1 MEIRTDYADGNYTI
15 HVDYGILE
23 ASISEYIAAY
33 SSVHFLVDQNV
44 YALYKDSL
52 LSFVQHPIIL
62 EGGEASKSFDA
73 FKHITE
79 TLLERGIK
87 RNHLIVVIG
96 GGAAGDAGGFAAATV
111 LRGVDY
117 IQVPTTLLAH
127 DSSIG
132 GKTAINSGHGKN
144 LIGAFHRPKAVI
156 YDLSFLE
163 TLPHHELLSGF
174 GEVFKH
180 ALLKDEETV
189 RTLMDATRTKISL
202 DMMKPFII
210 SGIET
215 KMHYVTTDEKES
227 GIRKFLNLGHTLGH
241 AIEYKYRMPHG
252 MAVMLGLYFM
262 MYASN
267 EKAARNIFDLDSFR
281 QYFEL
286 HGYPLEHLKAIDEV
300 EMMTLMGKD
309 KKNQSSDATG
319 FVLMNDFGQCYF
331 TEIDSNQ
338 LKKYISQLK
347 ESL

>member
-1 MEIRTDYADGNYTI
+1 MEIRTGYADYNYTI
-15 HVDYGILE
+15 HVDYGILKDCIFRYT
-23 ASISEYIAAY
+23 ASYN
-33 SSVHFLVDQNV
+33 SVHFLVDQNV
-44 YALYKDSL
+44 HALYKDGL
-52 LSFVQHPIIL
+52 LSFVQNPIIL

-79 TLLERGIK
+79 TLLERGIQ
-87 RNHLIVVIG
+87 RNHLVVVIG

-132 GKTAINSGHGKN
+132 GKTAINSTHGKN
-144 LIGAFHRPKAVI
+144 LIGVFHRPKAVI
-156 YDLSFLE
+156 YDLTFLE
-163 TLPHHELLSGF
+163 TLPQHELLSGF

-180 ALLKDEETV
+180 ALLKDEKTV
-189 RTLMDATRTKISL
+189 KRLMDATSNGVSL

-215 KMHYVTTDEKES
+215 KMHYVTSDEKES
-227 GIRKFLNLGHTLGH
+227 GIRKYLNLGHTLGH
-241 AIEYKYRMPHG
+241 AIEYKYKMPHG
-252 MAVMLGLYFM
+252 MAVVLGLYFM
-262 MYASN
+262 MFASN
-267 EKAARNIFDLDSFR
+267 EEADRNIFDLDLFR

-286 HGYPLEHLKAIDEV
+286 HGYPLEQLGTIDEA

-309 KKNQSSDATG
+309 KKNQSTDATG
-319 FVLMNDFGQCYF
+319 FVLMHDFGQCYF
-331 TEIDSNQ
+331 TEIDSSQ

>member
-1 MEIRTDYADGNYTI
+1 MEIRTNYMDGNYAI
-15 HVDYGILE
+15 YVDYGILE
-23 ASISEYIAAY
+23 DQISQYTSQY
-33 SSVHFLVDQNV
+33 TSVHFIVDQNV
-44 YALYKDSL
+44 YTLYQDST
-52 LSFVQHPIIL
+52 LSFVQNPIIL

-73 FKHITE
+73 FKRITE

-87 RNHLIVVIG
+87 RNDLLIVIG
-96 GGAAGDAGGFAAATV
+96 GGAVGDAGGFAAATV

-132 GKTAINSGHGKN
+132 GKTAINSTFGKN

-163 TLPHHELLSGF
+163 TLPPHELLSGF

-180 ALLKDEETV
+180 ALLKDEQTV
-189 RTLMDATRTKISL
+189 KALMEATKNEISL
-202 DMMKPFII
+202 DTLKPFII

-215 KMHYVTTDEKES
+215 KMHYVTNDEKES

-241 AIEYKYRMPHG
+241 AIEYKYKMPHG
-252 MAVMLGLYFM
+252 IAIVLGLYFM
-262 MYASN
+262 IYASN
-267 EKAARNIFDLDSFR
+267 AEERQNIFDLKLFR
-281 QYFEL
+281 HYFEQ
-286 HGYPLEHLKAIDEV
+286 HGYPLDQLKTINET

-309 KKNQSSDATG
+309 KKNQSSGSIG
-319 FVLMNDFGQCYF
+319 FVLMKNFGQCYF
-331 TEIDSNQ
+331 TEIDND
-338 LKKYISQLK
+338 LLEKYIKQLK

>member
-1 MEIRTDYADGNYTI
+1 MEIRTDYPDGNYTI
-15 HVDYGILE
+15 HVDHGILE
-23 ASISEYIAAY
+23 DRISEYISNY
-33 SSVHFLVDQNV
+33 SSVHFIVDQNV
-44 YALYKDSL
+44 HALYQDSL
-52 LSFVQHPIIL
+52 LSFVQDPIIL
-62 EGGEASKSFDA
+62 EGGEASKSFGA

-87 RNHLIVVIG
+87 RNHLIIVIG

-132 GKTAINSGHGKN
+132 GKTAINSAHGKN

-156 YDLSFLE
+156 YELSFLE

-180 ALLKDEETV
+180 ALLKDEKTV
-189 RTLMDATRTKISL
+189 RTLMETTSNEISL
-202 DMMKPFII
+202 DMLKPFII

-215 KMHYVTTDEKES
+215 KMHYVTNDEKES
-227 GIRKFLNLGHTLGH
+227 SIRKFLNLGHTLGH

-252 MAVMLGLYFM
+252 MAIVLGLYFM

-267 EKAARNIFDLDSFR
+267 AEAEHNIFDLESFR
-281 QYFEL
+281 QYFES
-286 HGYPLEHLKAIDEV
+286 HGYSLGQLKTIDET
-300 EMMTLMGKD
+300 EMMTLMGRD
-309 KKNQSSDATG
+309 KKNQNSGSIG
-319 FVLMNDFGQCYF
+319 FVLMKDYGQCYF

-338 LKKYISQLK
+338 LKKYITQLK